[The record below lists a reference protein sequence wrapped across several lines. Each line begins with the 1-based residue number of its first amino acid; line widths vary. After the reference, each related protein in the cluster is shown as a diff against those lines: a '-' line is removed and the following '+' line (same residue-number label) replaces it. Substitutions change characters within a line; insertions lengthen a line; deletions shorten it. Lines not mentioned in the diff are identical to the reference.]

1 VSLYRREDN
10 VVVEVDDDGTGFDPG
25 TARRGEG
32 LTNLENRAAALGG
45 SAIIESSP
53 DQGTT
58 VRLLLPV

>member
-1 VSLYRREDN
+1 
-10 VVVEVDDDGTGFDPG
+10 VVVSVAPHGTGFDPG

-45 SAIIESSP
+45 SALIESSP